1 MLNPSILLINK
12 PVGLRSTECVQNVKK
27 ILARGTKIGHGGTL
41 DSTAEGLL
49 VLLTGGATRLSRLIM
64 SLPKTYEVR
73 IRLGSATS
81 TDDASGDVIAESP
94 WDFISTEMIDALL
107 PGYMGWR
114 AQIPPNISAVH
125 VDGKR
130 AHEIARSGGEIA
142 LQPKLIFIKS
152 IRRLSDLSSEGEVS
166 FQIECSK
173 GTYIRSFAR
182 DLGEALACHAHV
194 VFLKRCKLGTFEIGQ
209 ALSAPDVFSFSP
221 AELQAGALPLD
232 CLIGTLPTY
241 EARAEEEQKLMDGVP
256 VKLGDMFFCSYG
268 SFCLNEEILVWG
280 NRLLSLCALKIIQ
293 GSYWVRP
300 QTNIIRESI
309 A

>member
-1 MLNPSILLINK
+1 M
-12 PVGLRSTECVQNVKK
+12 QNVKK

-125 VDGKR
+125 V
-130 AHEIARSGGEIA
+130 
-142 LQPKLIFIKS
+142 
-152 IRRLSDLSSEGEVS
+152 
-166 FQIECSK
+166 
-173 GTYIRSFAR
+173 
-182 DLGEALACHAHV
+182 
-194 VFLKRCKLGTFEIGQ
+194 
-209 ALSAPDVFSFSP
+209 
-221 AELQAGALPLD
+221 
-232 CLIGTLPTY
+232 
-241 EARAEEEQKLMDGVP
+241 
-256 VKLGDMFFCSYG
+256 
-268 SFCLNEEILVWG
+268 
-280 NRLLSLCALKIIQ
+280 
-293 GSYWVRP
+293 
-300 QTNIIRESI
+300 
-309 A
+309 